1 MNSNSLNESSTDFS
15 SSSSNSDDEGR
26 ELRVQQRNE
35 VCLMIQH
42 VMHEYIPPI
51 IQAVTQQRRR
61 KSTEPRKDRRREE
74 GHARLYNDYFA
85 EVPVYPSS
93 LFRRRFRMRK
103 HVFER
108 LLNAVTQHDP
118 WFQQRRDAA
127 GRLGLSP
134 LQKCTAAVRQLA
146 YGCASDACDEYVRIS
161 EATSRLALQ
170 KFTEGVINLFGD
182 QYLRRPNI
190 TDMER
195 LLRIGEERGFPGM
208 IGSIDCMHWEWKN
221 CPHAWKGQYQGR
233 EGVATLVLKAV
244 ADRDLWI
251 WHSFFGMPGSC
262 NDINVLR
269 RSPVF
274 EDVLEGRTPPVN
286 FVVNG
291 HHYTNG
297 YYLTDGIYPR
307 WASFVKS
314 ITSPQTRQDRLFAKH
329 QEAAR
334 KDVERAFGV
343 LQARF
348 AIIKKPSLAW
358 DTDILHNIMLACIII
373 HNMIVEDERET
384 YQNNVNT
391 NEFMNAGGN
400 ANEDTTEYRTD
411 RIVDIGLYLSRRT
424 EIEDQQTH
432 LQLKNDLVEH
442 IWNKFGNNENLG
454 N

>member
-1 MNSNSLNESSTDFS
+1 MNSNSLNESSTDS
-15 SSSSNSDDEGR
+15 PSSSSNSDDEGR

-51 IQAVTQQRRR
+51 IQAATQQRRR
-61 KSTEPRKDRRREE
+61 KSIEPRKDRGREE
-74 GHARLYNDYFA
+74 GHARLYDDYFA

-108 LLNAVTQHDP
+108 LLNVVTQHDP

-170 KFTEGVINLFGD
+170 KFIEGVINLFGD

-190 TDMER
+190 ADMER

-233 EGVATLVLKAV
+233 EGVATLILEAV
-244 ADRDLWI
+244 ADRDIWI

-262 NDINVLR
+262 NDINVLH

-286 FVVNG
+286 F
-291 HHYTNG
+291 
-297 YYLTDGIYPR
+297 
-307 WASFVKS
+307 
-314 ITSPQTRQDRLFAKH
+314 
-329 QEAAR
+329 EAAR

-373 HNMIVEDERET
+373 HNIIVEDERET

>member
-1 MNSNSLNESSTDFS
+1 MVAASGYFPSQQPNPNIWESSNVLS
-15 SSSSNSDDEGR
+15 EEDEANEECEDED
-26 ELRVQQRNE
+26 ELLLAN
-35 VCLMIQH
+35 LTLS
-42 VMHEYIPPI
+42 YISY
-51 IQAVTQQRRR
+51 V
-61 KSTEPRKDRRREE
+61 
-74 GHARLYNDYFA
+74 
-85 EVPVYPSS
+85 
-93 LFRRRFRMRK
+93 
-103 HVFER
+103 
-108 LLNAVTQHDP
+108 
-118 WFQQRRDAA
+118 
-127 GRLGLSP
+127 
-134 LQKCTAAVRQLA
+134 QLA

-170 KFTEGVINLFGD
+170 KFTEGVINLFGS
-182 QYLRRPNI
+182 Y
-190 TDMER
+190 
-195 LLRIGEERGFPGM
+195 
-208 IGSIDCMHWEWKN
+208 
-221 CPHAWKGQYQGR
+221 
-233 EGVATLVLKAV
+233 
-244 ADRDLWI
+244 
-251 WHSFFGMPGSC
+251 
-262 NDINVLR
+262 NDINVLH

-274 EDVLEGRTPPVN
+274 EDILEGRTPPVN

-391 NEFMNAGGN
+391 NEFMNVGGN

>member
-1 MNSNSLNESSTDFS
+1 MNSNSLNESSTDSS

-51 IQAVTQQRRR
+51 IQAATQQRRR
-61 KSTEPRKDRRREE
+61 KSTEPRKDRGREE

-146 YGCASDACDEYVRIS
+146 YGCASDVCDEYVRIS
-161 EATSRLALQ
+161 EETSRLALQ

-190 TDMER
+190 ADMER

-208 IGSIDCMHWEWKN
+208 IGSIDC
-221 CPHAWKGQYQGR
+221 
-233 EGVATLVLKAV
+233 
-244 ADRDLWI
+244 
-251 WHSFFGMPGSC
+251 SC
-262 NDINVLR
+262 NDINVLH

-314 ITSPQTRQDRLFAKH
+314 ITSPQTRRDRLFAKH

-334 KDVERAFGV
+334 KDVERAFEV

>member
-1 MNSNSLNESSTDFS
+1 MVLHLVIFRHNNRIPIFGNRAMSYLKKMRQMKNVRMMVREMNE
-15 SSSSNSDDEGR
+15 
-26 ELRVQQRNE
+26 
-35 VCLMIQH
+35 
-42 VMHEYIPPI
+42 
-51 IQAVTQQRRR
+51 
-61 KSTEPRKDRRREE
+61 
-74 GHARLYNDYFA
+74 
-85 EVPVYPSS
+85 
-93 LFRRRFRMRK
+93 
-103 HVFER
+103 
-108 LLNAVTQHDP
+108 
-118 WFQQRRDAA
+118 
-127 GRLGLSP
+127 
-134 LQKCTAAVRQLA
+134 
-146 YGCASDACDEYVRIS
+146 
-161 EATSRLALQ
+161 
-170 KFTEGVINLFGD
+170 
-182 QYLRRPNI
+182 
-190 TDMER
+190 
-195 LLRIGEERGFPGM
+195 
-208 IGSIDCMHWEWKN
+208 
-221 CPHAWKGQYQGR
+221 
-233 EGVATLVLKAV
+233 
-244 ADRDLWI
+244 
-251 WHSFFGMPGSC
+251 
-262 NDINVLR
+262 
-269 RSPVF
+269 
-274 EDVLEGRTPPVN
+274 
-286 FVVNG
+286 
-291 HHYTNG
+291 

-314 ITSPQTRQDRLFAKH
+314 ITSPQTHKDRLFAKH

>member
-1 MNSNSLNESSTDFS
+1 MNSNSLNESSTDSS

-51 IQAVTQQRRR
+51 IQAATQQRRR
-61 KSTEPRKDRRREE
+61 KSTEPRKDRGREE

-146 YGCASDACDEYVRIS
+146 YGCASDACDEYVHIS

-190 TDMER
+190 ADMEK

-208 IGSIDCMHWEWKN
+208 IGSIDC
-221 CPHAWKGQYQGR
+221 
-233 EGVATLVLKAV
+233 
-244 ADRDLWI
+244 
-251 WHSFFGMPGSC
+251 SC
-262 NDINVLR
+262 NDINVLH

-314 ITSPQTRQDRLFAKH
+314 ITSPQTRQDHLFAKH

-391 NEFMNAGGN
+391 NEFMNTGGN

-424 EIEDQQTH
+424 KIEDQQTH

>member
-1 MNSNSLNESSTDFS
+1 MNSNSFNLSSTDSS

-26 ELRVQQRNE
+26 ELRVQQHNE

-51 IQAVTQQRRR
+51 IQAATQQRRR
-61 KSTEPRKDRRREE
+61 KSTEPRKDRGREE

-93 LFRRRFRMRK
+93 LFRCRFRMRK

-127 GRLGLSP
+127 GRLALSP

-146 YGCASDACDEYVRIS
+146 YGCASDACDDYVRIS
-161 EATSRLALQ
+161 EASSRLALQ
-170 KFTEGVINLFGD
+170 NFTEGVINQFGD

-190 TDMER
+190 ADMER
-195 LLRIGEERGFPGM
+195 FLRIGEERGFPGM

-233 EGVATLVLKAV
+233 AGVSTLVLEAV

-262 NDINVLR
+262 NDINVLH
-269 RSPVF
+269 RSPV
-274 EDVLEGRTPPVN
+274 
-286 FVVNG
+286 
-291 HHYTNG
+291 
-297 YYLTDGIYPR
+297 
-307 WASFVKS
+307 WATFVKS
-314 ITSPQTRQDRLFAKH
+314 ITSPQARKDRLFAKH

-391 NEFMNAGGN
+391 NDFMNAGGN

-411 RIVDIGLYLSRRT
+411 RIVDIGLYLTRRT

-432 LQLKNDLVEH
+432 LQLKNDLVAH
-442 IWNKFGNNENLG
+442 IWNKFGNNENLR

>member
-1 MNSNSLNESSTDFS
+1 
-15 SSSSNSDDEGR
+15 
-26 ELRVQQRNE
+26 
-35 VCLMIQH
+35 
-42 VMHEYIPPI
+42 
-51 IQAVTQQRRR
+51 
-61 KSTEPRKDRRREE
+61 
-74 GHARLYNDYFA
+74 
-85 EVPVYPSS
+85 
-93 LFRRRFRMRK
+93 MRK

-182 QYLRRPNI
+182 QYLRRPI
-190 TDMER
+190 IADMER
-195 LLRIGEERGFPGM
+195 LLRIGEERGFPSM

-221 CPHAWKGQYQGR
+221 CPHAWKEQYQGR
-233 EGVATLVLKAV
+233 EGVATLVLEAV
-244 ADRDLWI
+244 ANRDLWI

-262 NDINVLR
+262 NDINVLH

-329 QEAAR
+329 QEASR

-348 AIIKKPSLAW
+348 AIIKSRLWRGIP
-358 DTDILHNIMLACIII
+358 
-373 HNMIVEDERET
+373 T
-384 YQNNVNT
+384 YST
-391 NEFMNAGGN
+391 ISCSPA
-400 ANEDTTEYRTD
+400 
-411 RIVDIGLYLSRRT
+411 S
-424 EIEDQQTH
+424 
-432 LQLKNDLVEH
+432 
-442 IWNKFGNNENLG
+442 
-454 N
+454 